1 MARWISDH
9 AGIRPL
15 AQSEKSYGFMDLFW
29 NWFGDSANASS
40 WYFGGLLALAGIP
53 ILLWNTFLLTPLII
67 LPWAVL
73 AWISARTGA
82 TTVVLARPALG
93 EKEGTLFLGVAETFV
108 QLGWTTVTTYIGALS
123 LVHILHRTA
132 GATSSSPASLSMVAA
147 ILAIALVQGV
157 VAAAGA
163 EAIRLLKWV
172 SSLLLIL
179 LGGIESFSL
188 VRQFGITP
196 LLSPPPPSSAP
207 FSPLRLFD
215 ISFIN
220 VWTWL
225 QVGDFGRFSKTEKG
239 AFFGSWLG
247 LWAGQAWFV
256 MVGAMAVVGLG
267 LATGHLTADDS
278 DPSRLMERMGL
289 SWVALSVIFL
299 SCVSVSASNLYGAGM
314 GLLSLISK
322 KKAPEPFK
330 ALAIVSALQIFTA
343 FIPLFFGSFI
353 GFFTDFLTAI
363 GGLFIPLWSL
373 VLAEAYLMSRG
384 KTPET
389 PPLPETT
396 PYWQPRKA
404 NLAGWISLVCGSLFY
419 YLASHFW
426 PALVARTG
434 LTIPSILITVG
445 SYVVLSRLLPQA
457 RSAQEL
463 VEHEEEESKEKE
475 RQDLASP
482 GRAPESPGKE

>member
-15 AQSEKSYGFMDLFW
+15 APNEKNYGFMDLFW

-40 WYFGGLLALAGIP
+40 WYFGGLLALAGLP
-53 ILLWNTFLLTPLII
+53 VLLWNTFLLTPLII
-67 LPWAVL
+67 LPWAAL

-93 EKEGTLFLGVAETFV
+93 ERGGTLFLGVAETFV

-123 LVHILHRTA
+123 LVHILQGAKA
-132 GATSSSPASLSMVAA
+132 GAPASPTSLPMVGA
-147 ILAIALVQGV
+147 LLLIALVQGA

-179 LGGIESFSL
+179 LGGIESVSL
-188 VRQFGITP
+188 IRQFGLSP

-207 FSPLRLFD
+207 FSPIRLLD
-215 ISFIN
+215 ISFVN

-225 QVGDFGRFSKTEKG
+225 QVGDFGRFSKTERG

-267 LATGHLTADDS
+267 LATGHLSADDS
-278 DPSRLMERMGL
+278 DPSRLMERLGL

-314 GLLSLISK
+314 GLLSLLPQRRTP
-322 KKAPEPFK
+322 APQSS
-330 ALAIVSALQIFTA
+330 LAIVSTLQVGTA

-363 GGLFIPLWSL
+363 GGLFIPLWSV
-373 VLAEAYLMSRG
+373 VLTEAVLQGRRRNEG
-384 KTPET
+384 ATIGAT
-389 PPLPETT
+389 QD
-396 PYWQPRKA
+396 PYWSPHRT
-404 NLAGWISLVCGSLFY
+404 NRAGWCALIAGAGLY
-419 YLASHFW
+419 YLAPPLW
-426 PALVARTG
+426 PTMVARTG
-434 LTIPSILITVG
+434 ITLPAMALTIGGYLVLTRLPPSKWK
-445 SYVVLSRLLPQA
+445 
-457 RSAQEL
+457 
-463 VEHEEEESKEKE
+463 KE
-475 RQDLASP
+475 
-482 GRAPESPGKE
+482 GR

>member
-1 MARWISDH
+1 MMARWRSDH

-40 WYFGGLLALAGIP
+40 WYFGGLLALAGLP
-53 ILLWNTFLLTPLII
+53 VLLWNTFLLTPLII
-67 LPWAVL
+67 LPWATL

-93 EKEGTLFLGVAETFV
+93 EREGTLFLGVAETFV

-123 LVHILHRTA
+123 LVHILH
-132 GATSSSPASLSMVAA
+132 GPQGSPNGSPASSSMVSA
-147 ILAIALVQGV
+147 ILAIALVQGA

-163 EAIRLLKWV
+163 GAIRLLKWI
-172 SSLLLIL
+172 SSLLLLL
-179 LGGIESFSL
+179 LGGIESLSL
-188 VRQFGITP
+188 VRHFGVAP

-215 ISFIN
+215 ISFVN

-267 LATGHLTADDS
+267 LATGHLDAGDS
-278 DPSRLMERMGL
+278 DPSRLMERLGL

-314 GLLSLISK
+314 GLLSLISGHR
-322 KKAPEPFK
+322 APAPLK
-330 ALAIVSALQIFTA
+330 ALAIVSVLQVFTA
-343 FIPLFFGSFI
+343 FIPLFFASFI

-373 VLAEAYLMSRG
+373 VLAEAFLNAR
-384 KTPET
+384 KTKNGGAPAPE
-389 PPLPETT
+389 ERH
-396 PYWQPRKA
+396 YWRPHKA
-404 NLAGWISLVCGSLFY
+404 NLAGWLSLAMGAGFY
-419 YLASHFW
+419 YAAPHLW
-426 PALVARTG
+426 PALIEKTG
-434 LTIPSILITVG
+434 LTIPAILLTVG
-445 SYVVLSRLLPQA
+445 SYLGLTRILAQSPPASRDRPET
-457 RSAQEL
+457 SA
-463 VEHEEEESKEKE
+463 
-475 RQDLASP
+475 
-482 GRAPESPGKE
+482 